1 MVDCIIIGAGA
12 AGLMTAITAAR
23 LGVKVLLL
31 DSREKIGAKILMSG
45 GTRCNVTN
53 EAVSDKDYNSG
64 DLMRVRNILKV
75 FDNKK
80 TIVFFKEIGVDLV
93 LEKDGDG
100 NHERGRGGKYFPR
113 SNSGKTVLEALMKEA
128 TRAGVKLVAPAR
140 VTGVQF
146 IKDLYHVTAEG
157 NVYTA
162 NKVVLATGGLS
173 YPASGS
179 DGSGYAIAKQFGHG
193 LVATT
198 PALTPFNSTD
208 KIFNELSGI
217 SLTITLTLKEDG
229 KKKFVT
235 TDGFLF
241 THTGYSGPAV
251 LDMSRHYLRAKGK
264 KVMEANFMPIF
275 NDATFTEAIAKTIV
289 EHPKKTAKNFLTQ
302 WMPERLAV
310 ALLLKARVAPD
321 TVLNQ
326 LKKDRRISL
335 LNTCLHYPLEVSGVV
350 GYSKAEVTAGGVNLN
365 QLNPK
370 TLESLHQ
377 PGLYFV
383 GEICDVDGRIGGFN
397 FQWAWASGYIA
408 GNAVSSSV
416 SLRTPKG

>member
-1 MVDCIIIGAGA
+1 MTGVKYDVIVIGAGA

-23 LGVKVLLL
+23 KGAKVLLL

-53 EAVSDKDYNSG
+53 ETVSDKDYNSG
-64 DLMRVRNILKV
+64 DLMRVRNILKA

-80 TIVFFKEIGVDLV
+80 TLQFFKDIGVDLV

-113 SNSGKTVLEALMKEA
+113 SNSGKTVLEALIKELH
-128 TRAGVKLVAPAR
+128 TS
-140 VTGVQF
+140 GVQLIAPCRVSD
-146 IKDLYHVTAEG
+146 IKFVKDHYQ
-157 NVYTA
+157 
-162 NKVVLATGGLS
+162 VVGQDGSYNAKTVVVATGGLS

-179 DGSGYAIAKQFGHG
+179 DGSGYDFAKKFGHA
-193 LVATT
+193 LVSTS
-198 PALTPFNSTD
+198 PALTPFNAND

-217 SLTITLTLKEDG
+217 SLNLTLTLKEDG
-229 KKKFVT
+229 KKKFTT

-241 THTGYSGPAV
+241 THNGYSGPAA

-264 KVMEANFMPIF
+264 KTLEVSFLPHL

-289 EHPKKTAKNFLTQ
+289 DHPKKTVKNFLTQ
-302 WMPERLAV
+302 WLPERLALAV
-310 ALLLKARVAPD
+310 LLKARVAPE

-335 LNTCLHYPLEVSGVV
+335 LNTCLHLPLEVTGVV

-383 GEICDVDGRIGGFN
+383 GEVCDVDGRIGGFN
-397 FQWAWASGYIA
+397 FQWAWASGFIA
-408 GNAVSSSV
+408 GNAVSS
-416 SLRTPKG
+416 